1 MMAEEMLSAGKWAKE
16 LGVPEAKFKKAIKE
30 AGVQPDAKKGACAYY
45 SRKTAEKMV
54 KKAGK

>member
-1 MMAEEMLSAGKWAKE
+1 MAEEMLSAGKWAKE